1 MATLDEAIGR
11 SARRLADAGVDEP
24 RAEARRLAALATGKA
39 PEELLSAR
47 DDVLPEEAD
56 RRLEEIVARRA
67 AHEPFAYIA
76 GEREFWS
83 LPFRVTPATLVP
95 RPDTETVVE
104 VALGYVR
111 EKRMTSPRI
120 LDLGTGTGCI
130 ALALLS
136 ELRDAS
142 ALATDVSDDALG
154 VAETNARALGLADR
168 IAFRRVAWTDG
179 IDENFDLIVSNPP
192 YIRDG
197 DAVSLA
203 PDVVDYEPRTAL
215 FAGADG
221 LDAYRSIAAGAP
233 SHLKR
238 NGALVLEVGAGQSD
252 DVSRLLRGAGLDIK
266 GVRSDL
272 SGISRCVIA
281 TWPGN

>member
-1 MATLDEAIGR
+1 
-11 SARRLADAGVDEP
+11 
-24 RAEARRLAALATGKA
+24 
-39 PEELLSAR
+39 
-47 DDVLPEEAD
+47 
-56 RRLEEIVARRA
+56 VARIVG
-67 AHEPFAYIA
+67 HK
-76 GEREFWS
+76 EFWG
-83 LPFRVTPATLVP
+83 LPLALSHATLVP

>member
-1 MATLDEAIGR
+1 MATLGEAIGR
-11 SARRLADAGVDEP
+11 AARRLADADVAEP

-39 PEELLSAR
+39 PEQLLSAR
-47 DDVLPEEAD
+47 DELLGEEAE
-56 RRLEEIVARRA
+56 RRFEAVVDRRA
-67 AHEPFAYIA
+67 AHEPFAYIS

-104 VALGYVR
+104 AALGYAR
-111 EKRMTSPRI
+111 ERRMTSPRI

-136 ELRDAS
+136 ELRDAT
-142 ALATDVSDDALG
+142 AFATDISDDALR
-154 VAETNARALGLADR
+154 VAETNARALGFADR
-168 IAFRRVAWTDG
+168 IVFRRVAWTDG
-179 IDENFDLIVSNPP
+179 IDETFDLIVSNPP

-197 DAVSLA
+197 DAATLA
-203 PDVVDYEPRTAL
+203 RDVVDYEPRTAL

-221 LDAYRSIAAGAP
+221 LDAYRAIAAGAP

-238 NGALVLEVGAGQSD
+238 GGALVLEVGAGQSD
-252 DVSRLLRGAGLDIK
+252 DVSQLLRGVGLDIK
-266 GVRSDL
+266 DVRSDL
-272 SGISRCVIA
+272 SGIARCVIA